1 MALKYEQLGVPVRQ
15 PGLTQSSYR
24 EGQPLASHT
33 TSRERPIRSSEP
45 LSKWPLAIKGQ
56 ISGRQGLMQKGKKGK
71 EKRMGGREGGKGG
84 EIGSISRKM
93 GRRKEN

>member
-1 MALKYEQLGVPVRQ
+1 MVLKYEQLGVPVRQ
-15 PGLTQSSYR
+15 PGLTQSSYC
-24 EGQPLASHT
+24 EGQLLASHT

-71 EKRMGGREGGKGG
+71 KKEWEGGRKVGGG
-84 EIGSISRKM
+84 EK
-93 GRRKEN
+93 